1 MRRVSL
7 LAAFLLLLGG
17 DGCRSWG
24 PRTPERE
31 AGRGDGGHV
40 AAPDYADG
48 VFPPEW
54 GCPEV
59 SYPFTFSCAP
69 EGIERLHEPVLSA
82 LVQVATA
89 YQAETGESLR
99 VTSGWRSLRHTAEL
113 MAGFSQKQLEGMYC
127 RSGYPD
133 YIRQIVRQ
141 RRQAKGRLSAEAV
154 YEILCRRQGGYI
166 SWHLQGGAVDISTEV
181 SRPDLLRQLLQAH
194 HFNVFDETFLGIAC
208 FHATYRGLS
217 PVVIRE

>member
-1 MRRVSL
+1 MSRILV
-7 LAAFLLLLGG
+7 LAALLLLLAG

-24 PRTPERE
+24 PPRLPEPE
-31 AGRGDGGHV
+31 GGTGSSG
-40 AAPDYADG
+40 PDSTLG
-48 VFPPEW
+48 KKPLEW
-54 GCPEV
+54 DSPDV

-69 EGIERLHEPVLSA
+69 EGIERLREPVLAA
-82 LVQVATA
+82 LIRVAAA
-89 YQAETGESLR
+89 YQAETGEMLR

-133 YIRQIVRQ
+133 YIRQIVRG
-141 RRQAKGRLSAEAV
+141 RRRAGGSLSVEAV

-166 SWHLQGGAVDISTEV
+166 SWHLQGGAVDISTAV
-181 SRPDLLRQLLQAH
+181 SRPDLLRQLLQAQQ
-194 HFNVFDETFLGIAC
+194 FSVFDETFLGIAC

-217 PVVIRE
+217 PVIIRE